1 MKKIICILLVTLL
14 SVFTFSACSKNTTTD
29 NNNPNGTTANSQT
42 TSEDAQSSDDTSGT
56 VASSSTTTNEV
67 SFTATNHIEINVK
80 NYGTITVA
88 LDAKAAPITVA
99 NFISLA
105 KSGFYNG
112 LTFHRIISGFMIQGG
127 DPNGD
132 GTGGSK
138 KTIKGEFTANGVD
151 NPLSN
156 TRGAIA
162 MARLPNDNDSATSQF
177 FIVQQD
183 STTLDG
189 QYAVF
194 GYVTSGMDI
203 VDKICADT
211 PVQDTN
217 GTVLAKDQPVITSI
231 KVLAEK

>member
-1 MKKIICILLVTLL
+1 MKKFICILLVTLL

-29 NNNPNGTTANSQT
+29 SNNPNGTTANSQT
-42 TSEDAQSSDDTSGT
+42 TSEDTQSSDDTSGT

-80 NYGTITVA
+80 NYGTIAVA

-99 NFISLA
+99 NFLQLVE
-105 KSGFYNG
+105 SGFYNG

-127 DPNGD
+127 DPNGN
-132 GTGGSK
+132 GTGGSS
-138 KTIKGEFTANGVD
+138 KTIKGEFTANGV
-151 NPLSN
+151 NNSLSN

-203 VDKICADT
+203 VDKICENT